1 MKKARA
7 LSRALLLSV
16 LTLAATGC
24 GGADSTPTTAPVAAA
39 TATSIVASA
48 PTATTEVAAPTATK
62 APAANSKPFK
72 VLMVQDLSGALSS
85 IGKAEVQGMKASAE
99 VINAQGGILGR
110 MVQVDAVDDQAD
122 ATKAVSL
129 LTERI
134 TNGDIPDMVQGGT
147 GSSETLAML
156 PIMTKN
162 KILYVGQNGGSA
174 INDPA
179 KYPYAF
185 SINVPETV
193 SVNVVTQFLKDHNY
207 KKIGVMQSN
216 SASGQSEMKA
226 FEKVLPGAGITWS
239 VQTFDPTSL
248 DMTPQ
253 LEALKADNPDALVT
267 VTAFGRGA
275 LTLLSGRQKI
285 GWDVPVVGDIA
296 LSAQNLAGSLGLE
309 ALNGVNHSV
318 FMVQK
323 YVDTDKR
330 SAAFNTFFEAL
341 KKQGPITASL
351 NVYSFSYD
359 ELQVLNEAAKQAQ
372 STDHDALAKA
382 MESLQTPSPAPWV
395 TFQHVIFSPTNHF
408 NAVSPSEAQVIVQA
422 GPIEEGMFK

>member
-1 MKKARA
+1 
-7 LSRALLLSV
+7 
-16 LTLAATGC
+16 
-24 GGADSTPTTAPVAAA
+24 
-39 TATSIVASA
+39 
-48 PTATTEVAAPTATK
+48 
-62 APAANSKPFK
+62 
-72 VLMVQDLSGALSS
+72 
-85 IGKAEVQGMKASAE
+85 
-99 VINAQGGILGR
+99 
-110 MVQVDAVDDQAD
+110 
-122 ATKAVSL
+122 
-129 LTERI
+129 
-134 TNGDIPDMVQGGT
+134 
-147 GSSETLAML
+147 ML

-185 SINVPETV
+185 SVNVPETV
-193 SVNVVTQFLKDHNY
+193 SVNVVTQFLKEHNY
-207 KKIGVMQSN
+207 KKVGVMQSN

-226 FEKVLPGAGITWS
+226 FEKVFPENGITWS

-253 LEALKADNPDALVT
+253 LEALKAENPEALVT

-296 LSAQNLAGSLGLE
+296 LSAQDLAGSLGME
-309 ALNGVNHSV
+309 ALNNVNHAV
-318 FMVQK
+318 FLVQK
-323 YVDTDKR
+323 YVEPGKR
-330 SAAFNTFFEAL
+330 TPAFNTFFDAL
-341 KKQGPITASL
+341 KKQGPLVTSL

-359 ELQVLNEAAKQAQ
+359 ELQIVNEAAKQAQ
-372 STDHDALAKA
+372 STDPDALAKA
-382 MESLQTPSPAPWV
+382 LEKLETPSPAPWV